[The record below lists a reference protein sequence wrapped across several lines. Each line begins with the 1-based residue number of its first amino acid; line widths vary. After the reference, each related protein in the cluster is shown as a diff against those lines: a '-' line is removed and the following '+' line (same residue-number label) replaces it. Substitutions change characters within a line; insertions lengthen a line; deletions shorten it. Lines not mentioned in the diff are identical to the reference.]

1 MTLQFAILMLRHRKS
16 QYVFSERDSFRG
28 CLFPYAEMV
37 FKKDSFQ
44 KREGL
49 RRRRRNPRQRGLG
62 FRCLKNLY
70 TAAVRPVFSPPY
82 RIAFPAIR
90 LLGPKERPPAD
101 PMG

>member
-1 MTLQFAILMLRHRKS
+1 MSSKS
-16 QYVFSERDSFRG
+16 R
-28 CLFPYAEMV
+28 
-37 FKKDSFQ
+37 
-44 KREGL
+44 
-49 RRRRRNPRQRGLG
+49 RGLG